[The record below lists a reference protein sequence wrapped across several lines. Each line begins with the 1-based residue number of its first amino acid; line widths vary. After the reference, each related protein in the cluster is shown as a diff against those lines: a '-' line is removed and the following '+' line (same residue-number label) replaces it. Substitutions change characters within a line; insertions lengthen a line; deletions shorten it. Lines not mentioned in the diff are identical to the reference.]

1 MINNKPIYLWPFI
14 LVYRLVTLVFRI
26 PILFVHYFC
35 LGIYFTVYCLID
47 LLVMLFAPLFKYSF
61 LGFIFL
67 CYSIFCGVK
76 IVTKSIGLLF
86 KYFVTGI
93 SFPIIALYKNLNNEE
108 QKQKRETARAKKEQI
123 KLENKIKQQEK
134 QKMAETAKR
143 EALRLKEQ
151 EAEKRK
157 LAKEQKR
164 KEELARKEQI
174 KLEKAEKQRQAEAKK
189 QETLMFKKQQE
200 EEKLKEVE
208 QKKIEKEEKAPDNV
222 VENNDYVIHAPQN
235 EILAE
240 EKQDDVRINKTL
252 TKEERKQLK
261 LEKIAKKKE
270 EKEARRLEKEKLANL
285 SKEEKKKLKLE
296 KIAKKKEERA
306 QRLEEKKKEQ
316 QKLND
321 FYINENVTIEKVTF
335 ASKLK
340 KTLND
345 INNLPTTIAEA
356 FRKSWNNSTF
366 VKNSRNRQDM
376 SRQALLINFDGEDA
390 VKSDKK
396 VVYEYVGKNAEGKI
410 IKGYFEAFSKVEVH
424 SFLLSEGYEVYSI
437 KTSRL
442 IQLLHGRSGSTR
454 TKIKT
459 KDLIFFLTQLSTYI
473 KAGIPLVE
481 SLKIL
486 SRQYKNKNY
495 ERIFRAIVYDLTM
508 GENFSEA
515 LSKQGNAFPRLLINM
530 IKASEMTGELPE
542 ALDDMADYYT
552 ETDKTRK
559 QMITAMMYPSI
570 IFIISLAAITF
581 IMVFVVPKF
590 VTIYESMDNARL
602 PWITQMVI
610 DISTFLETKAV
621 LIIVVVAIVIT
632 LFVVVYKNVRTF
644 RTLLQYLVMHL
655 PVFGNVVIYNE
666 ITMFTKTFCSLLR
679 HNVFITDSMEIL
691 NKITSN
697 EIYKMIILDT
707 ITNLAKGEKISLAFK
722 DHWAVPIPAY
732 EMIVTGERT
741 GQLPEMMGKVSAY
754 YQEMHKNAVTRIK
767 TFIEP
772 ALILFLTVM
781 VGGIVLSII
790 VPMFDMYNSMGL

>member
-1 MINNKPIYLWPFI
+1 
-14 LVYRLVTLVFRI
+14 
-26 PILFVHYFC
+26 
-35 LGIYFTVYCLID
+35 
-47 LLVMLFAPLFKYSF
+47 
-61 LGFIFL
+61 
-67 CYSIFCGVK
+67 
-76 IVTKSIGLLF
+76 
-86 KYFVTGI
+86 
-93 SFPIIALYKNLNNEE
+93 
-108 QKQKRETARAKKEQI
+108 
-123 KLENKIKQQEK
+123 
-134 QKMAETAKR
+134 
-143 EALRLKEQ
+143 
-151 EAEKRK
+151 
-157 LAKEQKR
+157 
-164 KEELARKEQI
+164 
-174 KLEKAEKQRQAEAKK
+174 
-189 QETLMFKKQQE
+189 
-200 EEKLKEVE
+200 
-208 QKKIEKEEKAPDNV
+208 
-222 VENNDYVIHAPQN
+222 
-235 EILAE
+235 
-240 EKQDDVRINKTL
+240 
-252 TKEERKQLK
+252 
-261 LEKIAKKKE
+261 
-270 EKEARRLEKEKLANL
+270 
-285 SKEEKKKLKLE
+285 
-296 KIAKKKEERA
+296 
-306 QRLEEKKKEQ
+306 
-316 QKLND
+316 
-321 FYINENVTIEKVTF
+321 
-335 ASKLK
+335 
-340 KTLND
+340 
-345 INNLPTTIAEA
+345 
-356 FRKSWNNSTF
+356 
-366 VKNSRNRQDM
+366 
-376 SRQALLINFDGEDA
+376 
-390 VKSDKK
+390 
-396 VVYEYVGKNAEGKI
+396 
-410 IKGYFEAFSKVEVH
+410 
-424 SFLLSEGYEVYSI
+424 
-437 KTSRL
+437 
-442 IQLLHGRSGSTR
+442 
-454 TKIKT
+454 
-459 KDLIFFLTQLSTYI
+459 
-473 KAGIPLVE
+473 
-481 SLKIL
+481 
-486 SRQYKNKNY
+486 
-495 ERIFRAIVYDLTM
+495 
-508 GENFSEA
+508 
-515 LSKQGNAFPRLLINM
+515 
-530 IKASEMTGELPE
+530 
-542 ALDDMADYYT
+542 MADYYT